1 LDGKISRHSCRPIR
15 IPHAGN
21 PGRPA
26 DRTLSRPAKMTALF
40 EMEFFFVVNISALI
54 KFVEVKGCVDAL
66 A

>member
-1 LDGKISRHSCRPIR
+1 
-15 IPHAGN
+15 
-21 PGRPA
+21 
-26 DRTLSRPAKMTALF
+26 MTALF